1 MRPRHRGEASGVM
14 AVPARGF
21 TLIELLVVLVIVGV
35 LAGVVVFN
43 FFGAGRERGLQTEA
57 ERLAALVE
65 LARVESVNRNEAWGL
80 FVNPTEYGFAA
91 YDDAAQRWRRH
102 TVGTF
107 RPRRPPAGV
116 SLEVNVEGRGGRR
129 QAAPATATGKRRQ
142 DVPRILIFSSGEQTP
157 FSVRL
162 VPEWEA
168 APWLVQSDGIQ
179 RTRAQRKGDDA
190 T

>member
-1 MRPRHRGEASGVM
+1 MRVPMRPRHRGQTSGVM
-14 AVPARGF
+14 AAPARGF

-80 FVNPTEYGFAA
+80 FVHPSEYGFAA
-91 YDDAAQRWRRH
+91 YDDAARRWRRH

-107 RPRRPPAGV
+107 RPRRPPAGGPIIPPRPLPV
-116 SLEVNVEGRGGRR
+116 SRSPRSLIAMQPAGAIEPESSRLRLLHGGAARR
-129 QAAPATATGKRRQ
+129 PDRS
-142 DVPRILIFSSGEQTP
+142 PRP
-157 FSVRL
+157 PSVRR
-162 VPEWEA
+162 PA
-168 APWLVQSDGIQ
+168 
-179 RTRAQRKGDDA
+179 
-190 T
+190 

>member
-1 MRPRHRGEASGVM
+1 MCA
-14 AVPARGF
+14 PARGF

-65 LARVESVNRNEAWGL
+65 LARMESVNRNEAWGL

-91 YDDAAQRWRRH
+91 YDDAARRWRRH

-107 RPRRPPAGV
+107 RSRRPPAGV
-116 SLEVNVEGRGGRR
+116 SLEVSVEGRGGRR
-129 QAAPATATGKRRQ
+129 QAVPPSAAGKRRQ

-157 FSVRL
+157 FSVQL
-162 VPEWEA
+162 VPEWDA
-168 APWLVQSDGIQ
+168 TPWIVQSDGIQ
-179 RTRAQRKGDDA
+179 RTRAQRKDGDA